1 MREKG
6 EEIFIQTNYY
16 YFAIVFW
23 WLMFNP
29 DQKIKNKSLP
39 FWLFLQKKC
48 IHDTRHIH
56 RQTDTN
62 TYGYDNRYWIDLSE
76 TRKKSKETKMGKQNV
91 RIVKYDIVFFLFLL
105 SLLFYVHAGSIP
117 SFNSNN
123 FSRVIQYGYTLR
135 IWTNN
140 DPTNKKKHPFIH

>member
-1 MREKG
+1 
-6 EEIFIQTNYY
+6 
-16 YFAIVFW
+16 
-23 WLMFNP
+23 
-29 DQKIKNKSLP
+29 
-39 FWLFLQKKC
+39 
-48 IHDTRHIH
+48 
-56 RQTDTN
+56 
-62 TYGYDNRYWIDLSE
+62 
-76 TRKKSKETKMGKQNV
+76 MGKQNV

-140 DPTNKKKHPFIH
+140 DPTNKKKTSIHSFINNNNGYTIGVKYCLTTTKKQIKLLERNFVFIDNNNKKTNSKSYP